1 MPELAAARLDS
12 SSGDESDGDRRE
24 SVRYHPVLSA
34 AELEAERERE
44 LQQRRTASERERA
57 RMKDMN
63 RAYEALRTKLS
74 HRREP
79 GKKLSKIQCLK
90 FAIEYISDLEESLT
104 MSYNERTATADYVY
118 WAKTRGYIWAKE
130 KAAQMPNEGRRPP
143 VSSLPFPDVSTTSK
157 HNNSPVNN
165 NNINTNNNAHMCS
178 PTHPSPVVSP
188 TSPASS
194 NITVYGFDSQ
204 CVQDYSP
211 ASLWTL
217 SKENSQ
223 EYDSNDAELAWS
235 EWSTEQG
242 TCDMDAP
249 QHYLQ
254 RYDSCFGTS
263 TV

>member
-1 MPELAAARLDS
+1 RHDTPACRVTSMPELATAARIDS

-24 SVRYHPVLSA
+24 TVRYHPVLSA

-118 WAKTRGYIWAKE
+118 WAKARGYIWAKE
-130 KAAQMPNEGRRPP
+130 KAAQMPTEGRRPP
-143 VSSLPFPDVSTTSK
+143 VSSLPFPD
-157 HNNSPVNN
+157 
-165 NNINTNNNAHMCS
+165 
-178 PTHPSPVVSP
+178 
-188 TSPASS
+188 
-194 NITVYGFDSQ
+194 
-204 CVQDYSP
+204 DYSP

-217 SKENSQ
+217 SKESSQ

-235 EWSTEQG
+235 DWSTEQLG
-242 TCDMDAP
+242 KW
-249 QHYLQ
+249 
-254 RYDSCFGTS
+254 
-263 TV
+263 

>member
-1 MPELAAARLDS
+1 MPELASRVDS
-12 SSGDESDGDRRE
+12 SSGDESDGDRERA
-24 SVRYHPVLSA
+24 RFHPMLSA

-44 LQQRRTASERERA
+44 MQQRRTASERERA

-130 KAAQMPNEGRRPP
+130 KAAQMPNEGHQHPP
-143 VSSLPFPDVSTTSK
+143 VSTLPFPDFTTSK
-157 HNNSPVNN
+157 HSPVNN
-165 NNINTNNNAHMCS
+165 NNSSNVNNNNNDAHMCS
-178 PTHPSPVVSP
+178 PTHPPPVLSP
-188 TSPASS
+188 TSDT
-194 NITVYGFDSQ
+194 TVHGFDSR
-204 CVQDYSP
+204 CLQDYSP
-211 ASLWTL
+211 VSVWTL
-217 SKENSQ
+217 GDENGQ
-223 EYDSNDAELAWS
+223 DYDIELALTEWSRKHGSND
-235 EWSTEQG
+235 
-242 TCDMDAP
+242 MDIP
-249 QHYLQ
+249 QCNIQ
-254 RYDSCFGTS
+254 RYDSYFGIN